1 MSSPLV
7 AWYISADREFLVAR
21 KSATHF
27 TQKYALSVRD
37 LRYRSNRV
45 REKRQYEVID
55 SRQLDHLRVFHDV
68 ARALTGSLE
77 LEDILRA
84 IMEKMAGFFGPERW
98 SLLLVDQTE
107 TELNFEIAVGEN
119 ANSLRGLK
127 VKMGEGVA
135 GWVAATGHPL
145 IVPDVSLDPKWSAYA
160 KAHPELDIQSIACV
174 PIRSGSKTLGVI
186 QLLNSKLDL
195 LSEYSISFLRILCDY
210 AAIAIQNAKSVTLI
224 QELTITD
231 DCTGLFNA
239 RHLYSMLAEQVDLR
253 GVFSLV
259 FIDLDRFKTVNDTH
273 GHQIGS
279 RLLAEVGGLM
289 KRVLGPEIACFRY
302 GGDEFVAL
310 MPRLSKKEAAALT
323 EKLWMELRSSRF
335 LEGAGLSLQL
345 SGSFGLA
352 TFPDDAI
359 TVTEIIKLSDKMMY
373 AAKLRR
379 DFIAIR
385 GITPETEE
393 TSAIGA
399 TIDAQFRTPAGTDP
413 ASQRGS
419 TAADGA
425 PGQLG
430 ASVPA

>member
-1 MSSPLV
+1 MK
-7 AWYISADREFLVAR
+7 D
-21 KSATHF
+21 
-27 TQKYALSVRD
+27 
-37 LRYRSNRV
+37 
-45 REKRQYEVID
+45 KRQYEVID

-98 SLLLVDQTE
+98 SLLLVDSTE

-119 ANSLRGLK
+119 SNSLRGLK

-174 PIRSGSKTLGVI
+174 PIRSGIKTLGVI

-210 AAIAIQNAKSVTLI
+210 AAIAIENAKAMTLI

-239 RHLYSMLAEQVDLR
+239 RHLYSLLTEHVASR
-253 GVFSLV
+253 GVFSLL

-289 KRVLGPEIACFRY
+289 KRVLGPDNACFRY

-310 MPRLSKKEAAALT
+310 MPRHNKFQAASLT
-323 EKLWMELRSSRF
+323 ETLWRELRSARF

-345 SGSFGLA
+345 SGSFGVA
-352 TFPDDAI
+352 TFPDDAT
-359 TVTEIIKLSDKMMY
+359 TVTEIIKISDKMMY
-373 AAKLRR
+373 QAKTRR
-379 DFIAIR
+379 DFVAIR
-385 GITPETEE
+385 GITPETETPVLE
-393 TSAIGA
+393 APAPDNAAQRAPDRNPAERSSNQAGAAPDPSDASALA
-399 TIDAQFRTPAGTDP
+399 
-413 ASQRGS
+413 
-419 TAADGA
+419 
-425 PGQLG
+425 
-430 ASVPA
+430 